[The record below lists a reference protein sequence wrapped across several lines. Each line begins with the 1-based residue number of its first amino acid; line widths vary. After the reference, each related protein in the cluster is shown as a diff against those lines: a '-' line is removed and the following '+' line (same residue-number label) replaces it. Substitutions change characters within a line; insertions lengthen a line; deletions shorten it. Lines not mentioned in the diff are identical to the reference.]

1 MAADSYLDQIIKALE
16 AVKTETKRR
25 GLGLG
30 KGGHGSMTCPMP
42 NCQGNVTFIVS
53 GTIGH
58 LTARCSKYG
67 CLNARE

>member
-1 MAADSYLDQIIKALE
+1 MTADSYLDQIIKALE
-16 AVKTETKRR
+16 TVKSETKRR
-25 GLGLG
+25 GLGIG

-42 NCQGNVTFIVS
+42 NCLGNVTFIVS
-53 GTIGH
+53 GTEGH